1 MNNKNISSKDNKLII
16 CFTGMPGAGK
26 STASMLVEDL
36 GYDVVNMGKAVRE
49 ETTKRGL
56 EMTDKNVGS
65 VMLDLR
71 QQHGMNAVAHL
82 VLPSIKSSKKK
93 IVFVDGVRNLEEIE
107 LFKEIGKVKV
117 LLIHTSPEIRFKFLQ
132 NRGRKDAP
140 IDLKPFNERDEREMS
155 IGLVKIIALADEVIS
170 NNGITISQLKEETK
184 KIINK
189 WVDSFEN

>member
-1 MNNKNISSKDNKLII
+1 MKNNRPSKDNKLII

-49 ETTKRGL
+49 ETKKRGL
-56 EMTDKNVGS
+56 QMTDENVGS

-71 QQHGMNAVAHL
+71 QQHGMNAVAQL
-82 VLPSIKSSKKK
+82 VLPNIKSAKKN

-117 LLIHTSPEIRFKFLQ
+117 LLIHTAPETRFKFLQ
-132 NRGRKDAP
+132 KRGRKDAP
-140 IDLKPFNERDEREMS
+140 KDLKPFKERDEREMS
-155 IGLVKIIALADEVIS
+155 VGLVKIIALADEAIS
-170 NNGITISQLKEETK
+170 NNGITIAQLKEKTQ

-189 WVDSFEN
+189 WTDSFED